1 MALKKR
7 SYGRA
12 EIESIDVNNIPA
24 DFEKYILSQTADLQ
38 KTLLS
43 SRLDLAEALGIDV
56 ETTI

>member
-24 DFEKYILSQTADLQ
+24 DFEKYILSQTAELQ
-38 KTLLS
+38 KTLLITAKKLVHS
-43 SRLDLAEALGIDV
+43 TKGASF
-56 ETTI
+56 